1 MLFIAAK
8 YQELIL
14 ETNEVQVLFN
24 GLFLEGSDFE
34 CGVGITE
41 GSKFPKYVGKIPY
54 VSHGQRNK
62 NMKLENRGSSIT
74 SASRMLWTNLG

>member
-14 ETNEVQVLFN
+14 ETNEVQVMFS

-41 GSKFPKYVGKIPY
+41 DSKFACVWAKY
-54 VSHGQRNK
+54 H
-62 NMKLENRGSSIT
+62 M
-74 SASRMLWTNLG
+74 SAMDRETRI